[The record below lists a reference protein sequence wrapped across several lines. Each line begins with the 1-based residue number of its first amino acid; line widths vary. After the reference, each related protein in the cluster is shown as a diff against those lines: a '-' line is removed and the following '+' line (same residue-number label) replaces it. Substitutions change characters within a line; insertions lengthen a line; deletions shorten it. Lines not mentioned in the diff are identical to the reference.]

1 MTYTSGGMANEAT
14 PKKKRPWWRTAI
26 ELGVILAI
34 FFCFRAW
41 QQRDAPRGEA
51 PALSA
56 TTLRGEAVDLAG
68 IDEPV
73 LVHFWATWCG
83 VCAAEEGNI
92 DAIAEDHRVI
102 TVASQS
108 GPPLQVARYVQSRGL
123 GFPVVN
129 DSSAA
134 IAHLWGVHAFP
145 TSFVVDPDGQIR
157 SVEVGYTS
165 TFGLRARLWMAGL

>member
-1 MTYTSGGMANEAT
+1 MTYTSGAMAKEAT

-26 ELGVILAI
+26 EIGVIVAI
-34 FFCFRAW
+34 FFGFRAW
-41 QQRDAPRGEA
+41 QQRGVPRGEA

-56 TTLRGEAVDLAG
+56 TTLAGELVDLQGMDA
-68 IDEPV
+68 PV

-92 DAIAEDHRVI
+92 DSVAEDHRVI

-108 GPPLQVARYVQSRGL
+108 GPTEQVARYMERRGL

-129 DSSAA
+129 DPSAG
-134 IAHLWGVHAFP
+134 IAHRWGVHAFP

-165 TFGLRARLWMAGL
+165 TLGLRARLWMAGL